1 MSGLGAGP
9 RDRAASLPKENP
21 RDEGRDTNRS
31 CAHLNT
37 REGNHIRALSLVRTH
52 TCSHTH
58 TCVHTHFHSHASS
71 PLHTYSYVFF
81 PQGL

>member
-21 RDEGRDTNRS
+21 RDKGRDTNRS

-52 TCSHTH
+52 AHTP
-58 TCVHTHFHSHASS
+58 TRVHTHFHSHTSS
-71 PLHTYSYVFF
+71 PLHTHSYVFF